1 MFNKRLVTPTQVRI
15 AKGTD
20 KTVRLVSMV
29 PSVAVN
35 NTEEIYTYI
44 ARAAMNPII
53 AAINLFFE

>member
-1 MFNKRLVTPTQVRI
+1 MFNKRLVTPTHVRI

-20 KTVRLVSMV
+20 KTVKFISKV

-35 NTEEIYTYI
+35 NNEEIYTYI

-53 AAINLFFE
+53 AAINFFFE